1 VQRSLNKTR
10 YKRFKNQYGDNSLD
24 GLAIDWHLAGTE
36 QVSSALELL
45 EIPDWNANQTYA
57 YA

>member
-1 VQRSLNKTR
+1 LNKTR
-10 YKRFKNQYGDNSLD
+10 YKRFKNQDGDNSLD

-36 QVSSALELL
+36 QVSNALELL
-45 EIPDWNANQTYA
+45 AVPDWNANQTYA